1 MGNTQTSTDAETR
14 SAGGRPPATYSDL
27 AGPLF
32 RDVVAPDFEGE
43 VRDVVLWRHRW
54 RKISNWVEGVAHVLL
69 GAASILAFSAGFFDN
84 KYLTYA
90 SACSS
95 TVCLALLRF
104 SAYANNES
112 VERNTVLTRLLKTAG
127 IAPMP
132 DPGAPPVAD
141 PDVVGPEPD
150 HADAAAVAATPTPGA
165 TASTPLLVRR
175 PSAAAAA
182 SPLRVNAALTAAAT
196 LEPGPTDADLAEM
209 AGVGVHPRVSHGGE
223 KRRWAPPDS
232 PDAASAA
239 NDAI

>member
-1 MGNTQTSTDAETR
+1 MGNTQTLSATEAR
-14 SAGGRPPATYSDL
+14 SAGGGPPATTYSDL

-32 RDVVAPDFEGE
+32 RDVIAPDFEDE
-43 VRDVVLWRHRW
+43 VRDVALWRHRW
-54 RKISNWVEGVAHVLL
+54 RKISNWVEGIAHVML

-112 VERNTVLTRLLKTAG
+112 VERNTVLTRLLKTVG

-141 PDVVGPEPD
+141 PDIVGPEPD
-150 HADAAAVAATPTPGA
+150 HTDTAPAVVAPAPTSNA

-175 PSAAAAA
+175 PSTA
-182 SPLRVNAALTAAAT
+182 PLRVNAALTAAAT

-223 KRRWAPPDS
+223 KRRWAPPDT
-232 PDAASAA
+232 PDAASAVNNA
-239 NDAI
+239 V